1 MKDYKYSPNKETERI
16 LTRVEATN
24 TLLVENHIEHLDV
37 IIDALTFAIGANL
50 RVMSEDNPNVLREH
64 IELFL
69 EHIKTFTD
77 KVIEDAEEEWQQRT
91 IN

>member
-1 MKDYKYSPNKETERI
+1 
-16 LTRVEATN
+16 
-24 TLLVENHIEHLDV
+24 
-37 IIDALTFAIGANL
+37 
-50 RVMSEDNPNVLREH
+50 MSEDNPNVLREH